1 MVSRGSLVLAALI
14 GLAACSGSTPDT
26 NATPAASPAPADD
39 ALSAVLA
46 AYQRAAGGAAVARVQ
61 GLRAT
66 GIAYTDADRSNQR
79 LVIQASTAGK
89 FRLYESPVDGAGRQT
104 VTLIGLDGAKGWRAG
119 NTVLAGD
126 GRSEDPAVRERA
138 ITRAARQNYI
148 NALSGML
155 PLLLRA
161 DGTIT
166 LALVPPVADGPDRG
180 APVIAI
186 TSADGPA
193 GRLVFDPDTSLP
205 AKFTAPYQTDIR
217 AQGGEYTLTFSDFR
231 AVDGVKV
238 PFRITR
244 SSDTGQK
251 THWSFRAYVMN
262 PDFAA
267 GTFTQPTR

>member
-1 MVSRGSLVLAALI
+1 MVCRGSLVLAALV
-14 GLAACSGSTPDT
+14 GVAACTGGTPDT
-26 NATPAASPAPADD
+26 NATPAAASAPADD

-66 GIAYTDADRSNQR
+66 GITYTDADRSNQR
-79 LVIQASTAGK
+79 LVIQAATAGR

-104 VTLIGLDGAKGWRAG
+104 VTMIGLDGANGWRAG

-126 GRSEDPAVRERA
+126 AQSGDPAVRERA

-148 NALSGML
+148 NAVSGML
-155 PLLLRA
+155 PLLLRT
-161 DGTIT
+161 DGRIT
-166 LALVPPVADGPDRG
+166 LALAPPAADGPDRG

-186 TSADGPA
+186 SSADGPA
-193 GRLVFDPDTSLP
+193 GRLVFDPGTSLP
-205 AKFTAPYQTDIR
+205 AKLIAPYQRDIR
-217 AQGGEYTLTFSDFR
+217 KQGGEYTLTFSDFR

-238 PFRITR
+238 PFRVTR

-251 THWSFRAYVMN
+251 THWSFRAYVVN
-262 PDFAA
+262 PDFAP
-267 GTFTQPTR
+267 GTFTQPRR